1 MRHRSLFFALLFL
14 LPSAVTL
21 RPLLAADTEAPASKS
36 EELASYEKKITSY
49 QEDLSDIGKGL
60 AGLDQEIAIALIGRA
75 GRTSLQIT
83 NIQDL
88 LLIDS
93 QVHDEADKR
102 AIKAVASARMKAV
115 ADSIDF
121 SIRGVNNDLTYVK
134 NPAVVATANKFKDD
148 LRGLKELLLT
158 F

>member
-1 MRHRSLFFALLFL
+1 MSHRSLFFALLFL

-21 RPLLAADTEAPASKS
+21 RPLLAAETEAPASKS
-36 EELASYEKKITSY
+36 EQLASYDKKMTSY
-49 QEDLSDIGKGL
+49 QEDLNDIGRDL
-60 AGLDQEIAIALIGRA
+60 AELDQEIAIALIGRA
-75 GRTSLQIT
+75 GRTSLQII
-83 NIQDL
+83 NVQDL

-93 QVHDEADKR
+93 LVHDEADKR
-102 AIKAVASARMKAV
+102 AIKAVARARMKTV
-115 ADSIDF
+115 ANNIDF
-121 SIRGVNNDLTYVK
+121 SIRDVNHDLTYLK